1 MRWMIGMGLL
11 LATCGAGTT
20 ASAAEKPLTLPL
32 WPVLPPGDSAP
43 SGEEKDFSK
52 PGEGLVAGRPLI
64 RLGNVSKP
72 IMAVFR
78 PAKDKDTGTAVV
90 IAPGGGYSI
99 LAWDLEGEEVAAW
112 LNTLGVTGIVL
123 KYRVPDHPKDG
134 AHVRP
139 LQDAQRAVS
148 LVRSKAKEWGIDPE
162 RIGVLGF
169 SAGGHLAASTL
180 TNSDRRAYEPADEA
194 DRASCR
200 PNFGVLIYP
209 AYLTNKEGTALAPEI
224 RVAKDTPPVF
234 FAHASNDPI
243 SSENSVQMYLAL
255 KRAGV
260 AAELHIYPTGGH
272 GYGLRP
278 TEETV
283 TTWPQRCADWLKR
296 QGLLSVK
303 REAGSV
309 KP

>member
-1 MRWMIGMGLL
+1 MKRWMIGIALL
-11 LATCGAGTT
+11 LATCGSSTT
-20 ASAAEKPLTLPL
+20 ARAAERPLTLSL
-32 WPVLPPGDSAP
+32 WPGLPPGDMAATE
-43 SGEEKDFSK
+43 EEKDFSK
-52 PGEGLVAGRPLI
+52 PGEGLVAGKPLI

-72 IMAVFR
+72 ILEVFR
-78 PAKDKDTGTAVV
+78 PSKDKDTGAAVV

-99 LAWDLEGEEVAAW
+99 LAWDLEGEEVAQW
-112 LNTLGVTGIVL
+112 LNSIGVTGIVL

-134 AHVRP
+134 NHVRP
-139 LQDAQRAVS
+139 LQDAQRAISVA
-148 LVRSKAKEWGIDPE
+148 RSKAKEWGLDPE

-180 TNSDRRAYEPADEA
+180 TNSDRRAYQPVDDA

-200 PNFGVLIYP
+200 PSFGVLVYP

-255 KRAGV
+255 KRSGV
-260 AAELHIYPTGGH
+260 PAELHIYPTGGH

-296 QGLLSVK
+296 QGLLSAK
-303 REAGSV
+303 R
-309 KP
+309 

>member
-1 MRWMIGMGLL
+1 MKRWMIGIAIL
-11 LATCGAGTT
+11 LATCGGST
-20 ASAAEKPLTLPL
+20 ARAAEKPLTLPL
-32 WPVLPPGDSAP
+32 WPGLPPGDAAATE
-43 SGEEKDFSK
+43 EEKDFSK
-52 PGEGLVAGRPLI
+52 PGEGLVAGKPLI

-72 IMAVFR
+72 ILEVFR
-78 PAKDKDTGTAVV
+78 PSRDKDTGAAVV

-99 LAWDLEGEEVAAW
+99 LAWDLEGEEVAQW

-134 AHVRP
+134 SHVRP
-139 LQDAQRAVS
+139 LQDAQRAIS
-148 LVRSKAKEWGIDPE
+148 LARSKSKEWGLDPE

-169 SAGGHLAASTL
+169 SAGGHLAASAL
-180 TNSDRRAYEPADEA
+180 TNSDRRAYQPVDDA

-200 PNFGVLIYP
+200 PSFGVLVYP

-224 RVAKDTPPVF
+224 RVSKDTPPVF

-243 SSENSVQMYLAL
+243 TSENSVQMYLAL

-260 AAELHIYPTGGH
+260 PAELHIYPTGGH

-296 QGLLSVK
+296 QGLLSIK
-303 REAGSV
+303 R
-309 KP
+309 

>member
-1 MRWMIGMGLL
+1 MKRWMIGLGLL
-11 LATCGAGTT
+11 LATCGAGR
-20 ASAAEKPLTLPL
+20 AAEKPQTLPL
-32 WPVLPPGDSAP
+32 WPGMPPGETAP
-43 SGEEKDFSK
+43 VGEEKDFSK

-72 IMAVFR
+72 ILEVFR
-78 PAKDKDTGTAVV
+78 PAKEKDTGAAVV

-99 LAWDLEGEEVAAW
+99 LAWDLEGEEVAQW
-112 LNTLGVTGIVL
+112 LNTLGVTGVVL
-123 KYRVPDHPKDG
+123 KYRVPDHPKDNN
-134 AHVRP
+134 HVRP
-139 LQDAQRAVS
+139 LQDAQRAISV
-148 LVRSKAKEWGIDPE
+148 VRSKAQEWGLDPE

-180 TNSDRRAYEPADEA
+180 TNSDRRAYEAVDEA

-224 RVAKDTPPVF
+224 RVSKETPPVF
-234 FAHASNDPI
+234 FTHASNDPI
-243 SSENSVQMYLAL
+243 PADNSVQMYLAL
-255 KRAGV
+255 KHAGV
-260 AAELHIYPTGGH
+260 PAELHIYPTGGH

-296 QGLLSVK
+296 QGYLK
-303 REAGSV
+303 
-309 KP
+309 KK